1 MADRIHHD
9 ELISELLARKPH
21 LRWVFDRYG
30 LRGCGG
36 VSGPPESIRFF
47 AQTHG
52 VDENQLLNELAGA
65 SNRPARPVA
74 AHRVDS
80 AYRLFFAAGAVTAL
94 SAGALLGTWFMFRM
108 GASGSYF
115 EPGIHR
121 LNAHAFAMIYG
132 FVGAFVIGFGYQAL
146 PRFKHTVVRDPALVP
161 ITFALLV
168 GGVTLRF
175 FGQFF
180 AHDESFTSVVYNPY
194 GAGLAVAG
202 TVLTFGAFLLFG
214 IELLRT
220 YRSSGKKIEEYDRW
234 VFASL
239 FWFVVSL
246 ALSGVYYLVLL
257 QARDFSGLVLRVST
271 LQDALR
277 NVQLFGAVSMVVLG
291 VMQRFL
297 PPVLG
302 FRAPSE
308 RLFRRLFWLVNGG
321 LLLMVISFPVSMA
334 IQHGWI
340 EAEAAMPIFRGV
352 YYLGALLLAGGLIGA
367 IASFAP
373 WRRTTTSD
381 RSTKFVRAA
390 SFWLLVALVMLLL
403 EPVYIIGVL
412 RTFGHGYHG
421 GMRHALTLGFVV
433 MMIVAV
439 SVKVVPTLNGADPAR
454 LGRLVPLFVL
464 LNLAIAGRVAC
475 EIAGDFTTDALK
487 FLAPTGA
494 ALLVALALWAGHLV
508 KVVVAT
514 PDIGTP
520 EPIREAEPDSKV
532 GAIVEQHPAT
542 LEVFIRHGFALLSNP
557 VARRTIARK
566 VSLEQVCRMHGKDLG
581 SLIADLNEA
590 IGRGH
595 QKRETT

>member
-297 PPVLG
+297 NPFLDH
-302 FRAPSE
+302 RMADIAMNHAAKKA
-308 RLFRRLFWLVNGG
+308 RRIGG
-321 LLLMVISFPVSMA
+321 LLDMA
-334 IQHGWI
+334 N
-340 EAEAAMPIFRGV
+340 E
-352 YYLGALLLAGGLIGA
+352 
-367 IASFAP
+367 SAP
-373 WRRTTTSD
+373 
-381 RSTKFVRAA
+381 
-390 SFWLLVALVMLLL
+390 
-403 EPVYIIGVL
+403 
-412 RTFGHGYHG
+412 GHP
-421 GMRHALTLGFVV
+421 A
-433 MMIVAV
+433 
-439 SVKVVPTLNGADPAR
+439 PTLIAIRDSGLEGFRWEWPG
-454 LGRLVPLFVL
+454 LGR
-464 LNLAIAGRVAC
+464 RV
-475 EIAGDFTTDALK
+475 
-487 FLAPTGA
+487 
-494 ALLVALALWAGHLV
+494 
-508 KVVVAT
+508 
-514 PDIGTP
+514 
-520 EPIREAEPDSKV
+520 R
-532 GAIVEQHPAT
+532 PAT
-542 LEVFIRHGFALLSNP
+542 LPLPAETREGIGHMLGPHRQSRRSN
-557 VARRTIARK
+557 
-566 VSLEQVCRMHGKDLG
+566 D
-581 SLIADLNEA
+581 ADA
-590 IGRGH
+590 A
-595 QKRETT
+595 